1 MTHTGLEPRG
11 PQPTLAGCLKR
22 EAARSSQALS
32 LTDPLDRQDLDD
44 LWIPEES
51 QSFGDAQME
60 HSISRY
66 SDRSFLR
73 SLVDF
78 YLVVLGYG
86 EEAGGL
92 RTTNSSQ
99 SMKRPGYDLV

>member
-1 MTHTGLEPRG
+1 MGR
-11 PQPTLAGCLKR
+11 
-22 EAARSSQALS
+22 ARSLQALS

-51 QSFGDAQME
+51 QSFGDAQVE

-73 SLVDF
+73 PLADF
-78 YLVVLGYG
+78 YLTVPGHGV
-86 EEAGGL
+86 EAGRP

-99 SMKRPGYDLV
+99 SMERPGYDLV